1 MEGLNISV
9 PAVEKLCSDTV
20 SDVMMNDELYI
31 IFQIYQWSS
40 YCRLMET
47 LKIIEKAVQN
57 EPSLMQPVELK

>member
-31 IFQIYQWSS
+31 IFQIYQLL
-40 YCRLMET
+40 YVNGNPEDH
-47 LKIIEKAVQN
+47 
-57 EPSLMQPVELK
+57 